1 MAIVLGLVLVL
12 LVLFFREILP
22 IPVTALLAAIVLMG
36 TGILDIKDGL
46 SGFSSPATIAV
57 MSMFVLS
64 AGIQQTGAV
73 NILTEKLSLWSG
85 KSRFKQVGAISL
97 AAGPLSGFINNT
109 PVVAVMIP
117 AVSQMA
123 RTAGLSP
130 SKLLMPL
137 SHVAMLGGL
146 LTIIGTSTNLLG
158 NSVLTRLGIEPF
170 GFFEFSIVGL
180 IALGTGV
187 VYHLLIGGL
196 LLPDRGSGDLV
207 ERFDM
212 KGFLAEYVIPGES
225 ELTGKNLREAGLT
238 FQQGVHVVRITRD
251 GQTVDAPHAFTRI
264 FDGDE
269 LVLEGSRK
277 RLAELQEKGLQAL
290 PELRHPLA
298 DEDVLLGGI
307 ATAEV
312 VITTGSRYVGHTVK
326 AIDFRRRYDAQ
337 VLAVRHHGRVE
348 IGPISESRLS
358 PGDVLLVQA
367 TPRALDRMREKPDL
381 YVTREREKESYRP
394 EKMPH
399 ALLIVLGVVLVAA
412 LGWMDIAVAALT
424 GAALMVILGVLRIE
438 EFLGNIQWDIVLM
451 LAGIIPL
458 GVALEK
464 TGAAALLA
472 DAVVGLGA
480 YMPGWWFLVFLFL
493 ATSLITEMVSNNA
506 SVVLL
511 IPVATAAA
519 ISLGMDP
526 RPVGLTVMLA
536 ASTSMLTPIGYQTNT
551 MIYAPGN
558 YQFRDYLRVGG
569 PLNLILAF
577 VIPAAIAWQFPL

>member
-1 MAIVLGLVLVL
+1 MAIVLALVVVL

-22 IPVTALLAAIVLMG
+22 IPVTALLATIVLMG
-36 TGILDIKDGL
+36 TGILDLKDGF

-73 NILTEKLSLWSG
+73 NILTEKLSSWSG
-85 KSRFKQVGAISL
+85 KSRFRQVGGIAVAS
-97 AAGPLSGFINNT
+97 GPLSGFINNT

-117 AVSQMA
+117 AVVQMA
-123 RTAGLSP
+123 RKAGISP

-137 SHVAMLGGL
+137 SHIAMLGGL

-158 NSVLTRLGIEPF
+158 NSVLSRLGIAPF
-170 GFFEFSIVGL
+170 GFFEFTIVGL
-180 IALGTGV
+180 IALGTGIL
-187 VYHLLIGGL
+187 YHLTIGGL
-196 LLPDRGSGDLV
+196 LLPDRGSGDLI

-212 KGFLAEYVIPGES
+212 KGFLAEYVVPEES
-225 ELTGKNLREAGLT
+225 DLAGKNLREAGLT
-238 FQQGVHVVRITRD
+238 FQQGVHVARITRD
-251 GQTVDAPHAFTRI
+251 GNTVDAPHAFTRI
-264 FDGDE
+264 MLGDE

-277 RLAELQEKGLQAL
+277 RLAELQEKGLKAL

-298 DEDVLLGGI
+298 DADVETGGL

-312 VITTGSRYVGHTVK
+312 VITTGSRYVGQTVK
-326 AIDFRRRYDAQ
+326 GIDFRRRYDAQ
-337 VLAVRHHGRVE
+337 VLAVRHNGHVE
-348 IGPISESRLS
+348 VGPISESRLK

-381 YVTREREKESYRP
+381 YVTREREKATYRP

-399 ALLIVLGVVLVAA
+399 AILIVLGVVLVAA

-438 EFLGNIQWDIVLM
+438 EFLNNIQWDIVLM

-458 GVALEK
+458 GVALEQ

-472 DAVVGLGA
+472 DAVVGLGGF
-480 YMPGWWFLVFLFL
+480 MPGWWFLVFLFL

-511 IPVATAAA
+511 LPVATTAAVA
-519 ISLGMDP
+519 LGLDP

-551 MIYAPGN
+551 MIFAPGN
-558 YQFRDYLRVGG
+558 YQFRDYIRVGG